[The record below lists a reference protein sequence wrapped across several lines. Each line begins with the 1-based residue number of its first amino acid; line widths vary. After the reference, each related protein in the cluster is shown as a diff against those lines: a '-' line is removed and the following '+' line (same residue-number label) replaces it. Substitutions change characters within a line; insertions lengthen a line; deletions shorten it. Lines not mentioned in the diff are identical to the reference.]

1 MDSFVAIDFETANSE
16 PDSACALA
24 MVLVEGG
31 AVTRKEVH
39 LIQPPSRTFTF
50 TGIHGITWEE
60 VRGARS
66 FGAVWLGVREML
78 DGARYLVAH
87 NASFD
92 RRVLA
97 ACCQGAQ
104 LPTPAMP
111 FVCTVQVARAVWN
124 IRPTKLPNVC
134 ARLGIGLKHHD
145 AGSDAEACAHILV
158 AAFKAGWQRKAC

>member
-1 MDSFVAIDFETANSE
+1 MDTFVSIDFETANSE
-16 PDSACALA
+16 PNSACALA
-24 MVLVEGG
+24 MILVEGG
-31 AVTRKEVH
+31 KIRRKEVH

-50 TGIHGITWEE
+50 TGIHGITWKDVSEE
-60 VRGARS
+60 RS
-66 FGAVWLGVREML
+66 FGEVWLGVREML
-78 DGARYLVAH
+78 KGARYLVAH

-97 ACCQGAQ
+97 ACCEKAR
-104 LPTPAMP
+104 LPLPPLP

-158 AAFKAGWQRKAC
+158 AAFKAGWQRKAP